1 MNNNERLVDDNTTVS
16 IPDNEKKSPV
26 EHPKAEK
33 QKKSSITIR
42 ELTIIGLL
50 AGITIALGLSGY
62 GIIPLGPL
70 NVTTLHV
77 PTLIGAI
84 VEGPKVGGFVGF
96 IFGCYSL
103 WQNITAPNILSP
115 LFINPIISVL
125 PRVLFPILAY
135 LVYLVLWKAPQG
147 PRIIVTAFMGTIF
160 HTIMVMG
167 LIFLLYADMF
177 ALKMNLSPDQVL
189 GSILFLSAT
198 HGIPEAVFAAVIV
211 TPVAMALRKVL
222 RKDKPKKTNGEDV
235 TVTEANVREP
245 ELAGT
250 TTVETKETSVG
261 EENLTK

>member
-16 IPDNEKKSPV
+16 IPDNE
-26 EHPKAEK
+26 
-33 QKKSSITIR
+33 KKSSITIR

-135 LVYLVLWKAPQG
+135 LVYLVLWKVPQG

-189 GSILFLSAT
+189 GSILFLSVT

-222 RKDKPKKTNGEDV
+222 RKDKPKKTNDEDV
-235 TVTEANVREP
+235 NVTNAKVREP

-250 TTVETKETSVG
+250 TTVETKEASVG

>member
-1 MNNNERLVDDNTTVS
+1 MV
-16 IPDNEKKSPV
+16 
-26 EHPKAEK
+26 
-33 QKKSSITIR
+33 
-42 ELTIIGLL
+42 
-50 AGITIALGLSGY
+50 
-62 GIIPLGPL
+62 
-70 NVTTLHV
+70 
-77 PTLIGAI
+77 AI

-135 LVYLVLWKAPQG
+135 LVYLVLWKVPQG

-189 GSILFLSAT
+189 GSILFLICYTWYSR
-198 HGIPEAVFAAVIV
+198 GCFAAVIV

-222 RKDKPKKTNGEDV
+222 RKDKPKKTKGEDV
-235 TVTEANVREP
+235 IVTEAKR
-245 ELAGT
+245 T
-250 TTVETKETSVG
+250 
-261 EENLTK
+261 

>member
-1 MNNNERLVDDNTTVS
+1 MNNNERLVDDNSTVS
-16 IPDNEKKSPV
+16 IQDNEKRNPM
-26 EHPKAEK
+26 ENPKAEK

-50 AGITIALGLSGY
+50 AGITIALGVSGY

-84 VEGPKVGGFVGF
+84 VEGPKVGAFVGF

-125 PRVLFPILAY
+125 PRILFPVLAY
-135 LVYLVLWKAPQG
+135 LVYLLLWKAPQG
-147 PRIIVTAFMGTIF
+147 PRILVSAFMGTVF

-177 ALKMNLSPDQVL
+177 AVKMNLSPDQVL
-189 GSILFLSAT
+189 GSIVFLSVT

-211 TPVAMALRKVL
+211 TPVALALRKVL
-222 RKDKPKKTNGEDV
+222 RKDTPKKEKTDAV
-235 TVTEANVREP
+235 TSA
-245 ELAGT
+245 A
-250 TTVETKETSVG
+250 TTVGADANKTTEVNKIKSV
-261 EENLTK
+261 EENITK

>member
-1 MNNNERLVDDNTTVS
+1 MNNNERLTDDNTTVS
-16 IPDNEKKSPV
+16 ILDNEKKSPV
-26 EHPKAEK
+26 ESPKAEN

-50 AGITIALGLSGY
+50 AGITIALGVSGY

-135 LVYLVLWKAPQG
+135 LVYLVLWKVSQG
-147 PRIIVTAFMGTIF
+147 PRIIITAFMGTIF

-167 LIFLLYADMF
+167 LIFLLYGDMF

-189 GSILFLSAT
+189 GSILFLSVT

-222 RKDKPKKTNGEDV
+222 RKDKPKKTKGEDV
-235 TVTEANVREP
+235 NVTEPKITEP

-250 TTVETKETSVG
+250 TVVETKESSVV
-261 EENLTK
+261 EEKITK

>member
-1 MNNNERLVDDNTTVS
+1 MSNNERLTDDNTTVS

-26 EHPKAEK
+26 ESPKAEN

-50 AGITIALGLSGY
+50 AGITIALGVSGY

-77 PTLIGAI
+77 PALIGAI

-135 LVYLVLWKAPQG
+135 LVYLVLWKVSQG
-147 PRIIVTAFMGTIF
+147 PRIIITAFMGTIF

-167 LIFLLYADMF
+167 LIFLLYGDMF

-189 GSILFLSAT
+189 GSIVFLSVT

-222 RKDKPKKTNGEDV
+222 RKDTSKKSKVEDV
-235 TVTEANVREP
+235 TTATGATVATDINKS
-245 ELAGT
+245 
-250 TTVETKETSVG
+250 TTVKVNETKPV
-261 EENLTK
+261 EENITK

>member
-1 MNNNERLVDDNTTVS
+1 MNNNERLVDDNSTVS
-16 IPDNEKKSPV
+16 IQDNEKKSPM
-26 EHPKAEK
+26 ENPKAEK

-125 PRVLFPILAY
+125 PRILFPVLAY
-135 LVYLVLWKAPQG
+135 LVYLLLWKAPQG
-147 PRIIVTAFMGTIF
+147 PRILVSAFMGTVF

-177 ALKMNLSPDQVL
+177 AIKMNLSPDQVL
-189 GSILFLSAT
+189 GSIVFLSVT

-211 TPVAMALRKVL
+211 TPVALALRKVL
-222 RKDKPKKTNGEDV
+222 RKDTPKKEKTDAV
-235 TVTEANVREP
+235 TSA
-245 ELAGT
+245 A
-250 TTVETKETSVG
+250 TTVGADANKSTEVNKIKSV
-261 EENLTK
+261 EENITK

>member
-1 MNNNERLVDDNTTVS
+1 MNNNERLVDDNSTVS
-16 IPDNEKKSPV
+16 IQDNEKESPM
-26 EHPKAEK
+26 EIPKAEK

-135 LVYLVLWKAPQG
+135 LVYLVLWKVPQG

-177 ALKMNLSPDQVL
+177 AVKMNLSPDQVL
-189 GSILFLSAT
+189 GSIVFLSVT

-222 RKDKPKKTNGEDV
+222 RKDTPKKSKSEDV
-235 TVTEANVREP
+235 T
-245 ELAGT
+245 T
-250 TTVETKETSVG
+250 TTATTGAANTNKFATVEVNETKPV
-261 EENLTK
+261 EENITK

>member
-1 MNNNERLVDDNTTVS
+1 MNNNERLVDDNSTVS
-16 IPDNEKKSPV
+16 IQDNEKLKQV
-26 EHPKAEK
+26 ERKESK
-33 QKKSSITIR
+33 KKKSGITIR

-84 VEGPKVGGFVGF
+84 VEGPKVGAFVGF

-135 LVYLVLWKAPQG
+135 LVYLVLWKVPPG

-167 LIFLLYADMF
+167 LICLLYGDMF

-222 RKDKPKKTNGEDV
+222 RKDKPKKTKGEDV
-235 TVTEANVREP
+235 IVTEAKEP

-250 TTVETKETSVG
+250 TPVEAKEAIVR

>member
-1 MNNNERLVDDNTTVS
+1 M
-16 IPDNEKKSPV
+16 
-26 EHPKAEK
+26 
-33 QKKSSITIR
+33 
-42 ELTIIGLL
+42 

-125 PRVLFPILAY
+125 PRVL
-135 LVYLVLWKAPQG
+135 WKVPQG

-222 RKDKPKKTNGEDV
+222 RKDKPKKTKGEDV
-235 TVTEANVREP
+235 TVTEAKEP

-250 TTVETKETSVG
+250 TAVETKEANAG

>member
-1 MNNNERLVDDNTTVS
+1 MNNNERPVDDNSTVS
-16 IPDNEKKSPV
+16 IPSNETTSPVERKKVKKEKKSG
-26 EHPKAEK
+26 
-33 QKKSSITIR
+33 ITIR

-50 AGITIALGLSGY
+50 AGITIALGVSGY

-84 VEGPKVGGFVGF
+84 VEGPKVGAFVGF

-125 PRVLFPILAY
+125 PRILFPVLAY
-135 LVYLVLWKAPQG
+135 LVYLLLWKAPQG
-147 PRIIVTAFMGTIF
+147 PRILVSAFMGTVF

-177 ALKMNLSPDQVL
+177 AIKMNLSPDQVL
-189 GSILFLSAT
+189 GSIVFLSVT

-211 TPVAMALRKVL
+211 TPVALALRKVL
-222 RKDKPKKTNGEDV
+222 RKDKPKKTKGKDV
-235 TVTEANVREP
+235 TVTEAKEP

-250 TTVETKETSVG
+250 TAVEAKEANAG

>member
-1 MNNNERLVDDNTTVS
+1 M
-16 IPDNEKKSPV
+16 
-26 EHPKAEK
+26 
-33 QKKSSITIR
+33 
-42 ELTIIGLL
+42 
-50 AGITIALGLSGY
+50 
-62 GIIPLGPL
+62 
-70 NVTTLHV
+70 
-77 PTLIGAI
+77 
-84 VEGPKVGGFVGF
+84 
-96 IFGCYSL
+96 
-103 WQNITAPNILSP
+103 
-115 LFINPIISVL
+115 
-125 PRVLFPILAY
+125 
-135 LVYLVLWKAPQG
+135 PQG

-222 RKDKPKKTNGEDV
+222 RKDKPKKTKGEDV
-235 TVTEANVREP
+235 TVTGAKEP

-250 TTVETKETSVG
+250 TVVETKEANAE

>member
-1 MNNNERLVDDNTTVS
+1 MNNNERLADDNTTVS
-16 IPDNEKKSPV
+16 IPNNEKKSPV
-26 EHPKAEK
+26 ESSKAEK

-77 PTLIGAI
+77 PTLIGAL

-125 PRVLFPILAY
+125 PRILFPVLAY
-135 LVYLVLWKAPQG
+135 LVYLLLWKAPQG
-147 PRIIVTAFMGTIF
+147 PRIIVSAFMGTVF
-160 HTIMVMG
+160 HTVMVMG

-177 ALKMNLSPDQVL
+177 AIKMNLSPDQVL
-189 GSILFLSAT
+189 GSIVFLSVT

-211 TPVAMALRKVL
+211 TPVALALRKVL
-222 RKDKPKKTNGEDV
+222 RKDTPKKEKTDAV
-235 TVTEANVREP
+235 TSA
-245 ELAGT
+245 A
-250 TTVETKETSVG
+250 TTVGADENKTTEVNKIKPV
-261 EENLTK
+261 EENITK

>member
-1 MNNNERLVDDNTTVS
+1 M
-16 IPDNEKKSPV
+16 
-26 EHPKAEK
+26 
-33 QKKSSITIR
+33 
-42 ELTIIGLL
+42 
-50 AGITIALGLSGY
+50 
-62 GIIPLGPL
+62 
-70 NVTTLHV
+70 
-77 PTLIGAI
+77 
-84 VEGPKVGGFVGF
+84 
-96 IFGCYSL
+96 
-103 WQNITAPNILSP
+103 
-115 LFINPIISVL
+115 L

>member
-1 MNNNERLVDDNTTVS
+1 
-16 IPDNEKKSPV
+16 
-26 EHPKAEK
+26 
-33 QKKSSITIR
+33 
-42 ELTIIGLL
+42 
-50 AGITIALGLSGY
+50 
-62 GIIPLGPL
+62 
-70 NVTTLHV
+70 
-77 PTLIGAI
+77 
-84 VEGPKVGGFVGF
+84 
-96 IFGCYSL
+96 
-103 WQNITAPNILSP
+103 
-115 LFINPIISVL
+115 VL

-135 LVYLVLWKAPQG
+135 LVYLVLWKVPQG

-222 RKDKPKKTNGEDV
+222 RKDKPKKTKGEDV
-235 TVTEANVREP
+235 TVTEAKEP

-250 TTVETKETSVG
+250 TAVEAKEANAG

>member
-1 MNNNERLVDDNTTVS
+1 MNNNERLVDDNSTVS
-16 IPDNEKKSPV
+16 IPGNETTSPVERKKVKKEKKSG
-26 EHPKAEK
+26 
-33 QKKSSITIR
+33 ITIR

-50 AGITIALGLSGY
+50 AGITIALGVSGY

-84 VEGPKVGGFVGF
+84 VEGPKVGAFVGF

-125 PRVLFPILAY
+125 PRILFPVAY
-135 LVYLVLWKAPQG
+135 LVYLLLWKAPQG
-147 PRIIVTAFMGTIF
+147 PRILVSAFMGTVF

-177 ALKMNLSPDQVL
+177 AIKMNLSPDQVL
-189 GSILFLSAT
+189 GSIVFLSVT

-211 TPVAMALRKVL
+211 TPVALALRKVL
-222 RKDKPKKTNGEDV
+222 RKDTPKKEKTDAV
-235 TVTEANVREP
+235 TSA
-245 ELAGT
+245 A
-250 TTVETKETSVG
+250 TTVGADANKSTEVNKIKSV
-261 EENLTK
+261 EENITK

>member
-1 MNNNERLVDDNTTVS
+1 MNNNERLVDDNSTVS
-16 IPDNEKKSPV
+16 IQDNEKESPM
-26 EHPKAEK
+26 EIPKAEK

-42 ELTIIGLL
+42 ELTSIGLL

-135 LVYLVLWKAPQG
+135 LVYLVLWKVPQG

-222 RKDKPKKTNGEDV
+222 RKDKPKKTKGEDV
-235 TVTEANVREP
+235 IVTEAKEP

-250 TTVETKETSVG
+250 TAVETKEANAG

>member
-1 MNNNERLVDDNTTVS
+1 MNNIERPVDDNSTVS
-16 IPDNEKKSPV
+16 IQDNEKLKQV
-26 EHPKAEK
+26 ERKEPKK
-33 QKKSSITIR
+33 KKSGITIR

-50 AGITIALGLSGY
+50 AGITIALGVSGY

-84 VEGPKVGGFVGF
+84 VEGPKVGAFVGF

-125 PRVLFPILAY
+125 PRILFPVLAY
-135 LVYLVLWKAPQG
+135 LVYLLLWKAPQG
-147 PRIIVTAFMGTIF
+147 PRIIVSAFMGTVF

-167 LIFLLYADMF
+167 LIFL
-177 ALKMNLSPDQVL
+177 SV
-189 GSILFLSAT
+189 T

-222 RKDKPKKTNGEDV
+222 RKDTPKKSKSEDV
-235 TVTEANVREP
+235 T
-245 ELAGT
+245 T
-250 TTVETKETSVG
+250 TTATTGAANTNKSATVEVNETKPV
-261 EENLTK
+261 EENITK

>member
-1 MNNNERLVDDNTTVS
+1 MNNNERPVDDNSTVS
-16 IPDNEKKSPV
+16 IPGNETTSPVGRKKVKKEKKSG
-26 EHPKAEK
+26 
-33 QKKSSITIR
+33 ITIR

-50 AGITIALGLSGY
+50 AGITIALGVSGY

-84 VEGPKVGGFVGF
+84 VEGPKVGAFVGF

-125 PRVLFPILAY
+125 PRILFPVLAY
-135 LVYLVLWKAPQG
+135 LVYLLLWKAPQG
-147 PRIIVTAFMGTIF
+147 PRIIVSAFMGTVF

-189 GSILFLSAT
+189 GYILFLSAT

-222 RKDKPKKTNGEDV
+222 RKDKPKKTKGEDV
-235 TVTEANVREP
+235 TVTEAKEP

-250 TTVETKETSVG
+250 TAVETKEANAG

>member
-1 MNNNERLVDDNTTVS
+1 MNNNERLVDDNSTVS
-16 IPDNEKKSPV
+16 IQDNEKESPM
-26 EHPKAEK
+26 ESPKAEK

-125 PRVLFPILAY
+125 PRILFPVLAY
-135 LVYLVLWKAPQG
+135 LVYLLLWKAPQG
-147 PRIIVTAFMGTIF
+147 PRILVSAFMGTVF

-177 ALKMNLSPDQVL
+177 AIKMNLSPDQVL
-189 GSILFLSAT
+189 GSIVFLSVT

-211 TPVAMALRKVL
+211 TPVALALRKVL
-222 RKDKPKKTNGEDV
+222 RKDTPKKEKTDAV
-235 TVTEANVREP
+235 TSA
-245 ELAGT
+245 A
-250 TTVETKETSVG
+250 TTVGADENKTTEVNKIKSV
-261 EENLTK
+261 EENITK

>member
-1 MNNNERLVDDNTTVS
+1 MNNNERLVDDNSTVS
-16 IPDNEKKSPV
+16 IPGNETTSPVERKKVKKEKKSG
-26 EHPKAEK
+26 
-33 QKKSSITIR
+33 ITIR

-50 AGITIALGLSGY
+50 AGITIALGVSGY

-84 VEGPKVGGFVGF
+84 VEGPKVGAFVGF

-125 PRVLFPILAY
+125 PRILFPVLAY
-135 LVYLVLWKAPQG
+135 LVYLLLWKAPQG
-147 PRIIVTAFMGTIF
+147 PRILVSAFMGTVF

-177 ALKMNLSPDQVL
+177 AIKMNLSPDQVL
-189 GSILFLSAT
+189 GSIVFLSVT

-211 TPVAMALRKVL
+211 TPVALALRKVL
-222 RKDKPKKTNGEDV
+222 RKDKPKKTKGEDV
-235 TVTEANVREP
+235 TVTEAKEP

-250 TTVETKETSVG
+250 TAVETKEANAG

>member
-1 MNNNERLVDDNTTVS
+1 MNNNERLMDDNSTVS
-16 IPDNEKKSPV
+16 IQDKEKLSTV
-26 EHPKAEK
+26 ESQATNK
-33 QKKSSITIR
+33 QKSNSITIR

-84 VEGPKVGGFVGF
+84 VEGPKVGAFVGF

-103 WQNITAPNILSP
+103 WQNLTAPNILSP

-125 PRVLFPILAY
+125 PRVLFPVLAY
-135 LVYLVLWKAPQG
+135 LVYLLLWKVSQG
-147 PRIIVTAFMGTIF
+147 PRIIVAAFMGTVF

-177 ALKMNLSPDQVL
+177 AVKMNLSPDQVL
-189 GSILFLSAT
+189 GSIVFLSVT
-198 HGIPEAVFAAVIV
+198 HGIPEAIFAGVIV

-222 RKDKPKKTNGEDV
+222 RKDVPKKTKGEA
-235 TVTEANVREP
+235 VTEAKVAEP
-245 ELAGT
+245 QLA
-250 TTVETKETSVG
+250 ETKAVESKEVEVV
-261 EENLTK
+261 EENITK

>member
-1 MNNNERLVDDNTTVS
+1 MNNNERLVDDNSTVS
-16 IPDNEKKSPV
+16 IPGNETTSPVERKKVKKEKKSG
-26 EHPKAEK
+26 
-33 QKKSSITIR
+33 ITIR

-50 AGITIALGLSGY
+50 AGITIALGVSGY

-84 VEGPKVGGFVGF
+84 VEGPKVGAFVGF

-135 LVYLVLWKAPQG
+135 LVYLVLWKVPQG

-222 RKDKPKKTNGEDV
+222 RKDKPKKTKGEDV
-235 TVTEANVREP
+235 IVTEAKEP

-250 TTVETKETSVG
+250 TPVEAKEAIVR